1 MDQDISISHSTQEKN
16 KNIIY
21 NLKTQGLHIIC
32 TNLIY
37 NLYKSDTFDTAKG
50 FWILPSPELKGLLM
64 LYTILLPLST
74 G

>member
-37 NLYKSDTFDTAKG
+37 NLYKSDTFVH
-50 FWILPSPELKGLLM
+50 S
-64 LYTILLPLST
+64 
-74 G
+74 